1 MKDPSLVL
9 AAAAGAL
16 RSADFTQLTPHQFDS
31 EFLVPNCR
39 RGLGAG
45 GRLRRLVADVAGGL
59 GDNPPR
65 QGGGARWESPPL
77 VSCRRSRPKAISC
90 NRWGARSDVEG
101 VAVGQHIALRLSDN
115 RVVAPSIAARREL
128 ARVVLHHGRAFDL
141 LAFRG
146 ADDHPHMVALC
157 SEGDAYEFARRVEI
171 TLSLRLRLDVRF
183 ERARVWEIRSQSHL
197 TNAFHYG
204 FAQEKVH
211 RLDVDP
217 CFDASNLPDLLGL
230 RLLGRYTRETM
241 RERLPRVQ
249 DEDLIAHFGIT
260 AFDEAPIDLAHL
272 GDAAAAAM
280 ALPALVGRSKE
291 VVLARCAA
299 VHAARDATSA
309 ELALALGVEPRTV
322 RHLRAAGKPPP
333 ALVDAVR
340 LQLALR
346 STQNARRATRAAFAA
361 TVAVM

>member
-1 MKDPSLVL
+1 
-9 AAAAGAL
+9 
-16 RSADFTQLTPHQFDS
+16 
-31 EFLVPNCR
+31 
-39 RGLGAG
+39 
-45 GRLRRLVADVAGGL
+45 
-59 GDNPPR
+59 
-65 QGGGARWESPPL
+65 
-77 VSCRRSRPKAISC
+77 
-90 NRWGARSDVEG
+90 
-101 VAVGQHIALRLSDN
+101 
-115 RVVAPSIAARREL
+115 
-128 ARVVLHHGRAFDL
+128 
-141 LAFRG
+141 
-146 ADDHPHMVALC
+146 
-157 SEGDAYEFARRVEI
+157 
-171 TLSLRLRLDVRF
+171 
-183 ERARVWEIRSQSHL
+183 
-197 TNAFHYG
+197 
-204 FAQEKVH
+204 
-211 RLDVDP
+211 
-217 CFDASNLPDLLGL
+217 
-230 RLLGRYTRETM
+230 M

-291 VVLARCAA
+291 VVVLARCAA

-346 STQNARRATRAAFAA
+346 STQNARRATGAAFAA